1 MDEDH
6 RKGLDRLGAL
16 EAKVAELD
24 GILRKLMQWT
34 GFDLQ
39 LIEAVKKLEGVYYY
53 YMVKQVI
60 RISR

>member
-6 RKGLDRLGAL
+6 RKGLDRLEAL

-24 GILRKLMQWT
+24 GVLRKLMQWT

-39 LIEAVKKLEGVYYY
+39 LIEAVKKLEGIYYY
-53 YMVKQVI
+53 YMVNHVI
-60 RISR
+60 RLRR